1 MTYDLVI
8 RGGTVATASDVVRCD
23 VGIRG
28 GRVAALGADLPRGE
42 KEIDATGR
50 YVLPGGVDSHCH
62 IEQPGSVGGQN
73 ADTFVTGTTS
83 AACGG
88 TTTVICFSP
97 QKRGGSVKEA
107 AENYHRIAS
116 KSVID
121 YSFHIVINDPSEQVL
136 EELPKLIEDGHR
148 SLKIFMTYDSNFVD
162 DSQVLKILEVAR
174 RNQALVCVHAENHE
188 AIKWMTARLLD
199 AGLTH
204 PRYHSWSKPP
214 VVEREAVHRVI
225 ALAEIVDQP
234 IQIFHVTCG
243 EAAEE
248 IRRAQARGL
257 KVFGET
263 CAQYFVLTE
272 DDMDRPGFEGA
283 KYICSPSPRH
293 AREHDALWR
302 YVASGTLDI
311 VTSDHAPYMYEGPTG
326 KKVRGD
332 NAPFN
337 IIPNG
342 VPGVET
348 RLPIV
353 FSEGVVG
360 GRIDLSTFVAI
371 TSANPAKLFGL
382 YPKKGTIAVGAD
394 ADIAIWDPARKV
406 TIRNDDLHS
415 AMDYTPFE
423 GMEVTGW
430 PVMTISRGEVLWNN
444 GEVTAEP
451 GRGEFLARDPYDYIK
466 PRGIFPTPFDP
477 ITGEVGSSR

>member
-1 MTYDLVI
+1 
-8 RGGTVATASDVVRCD
+8 
-23 VGIRG
+23 
-28 GRVAALGADLPRGE
+28 
-42 KEIDATGR
+42 
-50 YVLPGGVDSHCH
+50 
-62 IEQPGSVGGQN
+62 
-73 ADTFVTGTTS
+73 
-83 AACGG
+83 
-88 TTTVICFSP
+88 
-97 QKRGGSVKEA
+97 
-107 AENYHRIAS
+107 
-116 KSVID
+116 
-121 YSFHIVINDPSEQVL
+121 
-136 EELPKLIEDGHR
+136 
-148 SLKIFMTYDSNFVD
+148 
-162 DSQVLKILEVAR
+162 
-174 RNQALVCVHAENHE
+174 
-188 AIKWMTARLLD
+188 
-199 AGLTH
+199 
-204 PRYHSWSKPP
+204 

-225 ALAEIVDQP
+225 ALAEMVDQP

-302 YVASGTLDI
+302 HIASGTLDI

-371 TSANPAKLFGL
+371 TSTNPAKLFGL
-382 YPKKGTIAVGAD
+382 YPKKGTIAVGSD

-406 TIRNDDLHS
+406 TIRNEDLHS
-415 AMDYTPFE
+415 AMDYTPYE
-423 GMEVTGW
+423 GMSVTGW
-430 PVMTISRGEVLWNN
+430 PVMTLSRGEVLWND
-444 GEVTAEP
+444 GEVTVEP
-451 GRGEFLARDPYDYIK
+451 GRGQFLARGPYDYIK
-466 PRGIFPTPFDP
+466 PRGVFPTPLNP
-477 ITGEVGSSR
+477 ITGEVASGR